1 MKVKITKRFFASVE
15 KKYFNAGD
23 EITDKDTSLTRLKQ
37 FVAADVGVEV
47 YDEKPR
53 ARTKKSS

>member
-23 EITDKDTSLTRLKQ
+23 EITEKDTSLTRLKQ
-37 FVAADVGVEV
+37 FVSADVASEVE
-47 YDEKPR
+47 DEKPR
-53 ARTKKSS
+53 ARAKKSS